1 MKQFTIGKEFQI
13 KMNFRRAH
21 KSGIFDMLIGIYS
34 LLTCDNSGHIIQWSL
49 PEENMKEYGCVHP
62 GGVHNS
68 TVAKNFRQFFISD
81 RNGNLSQVN
90 VSEKKITSYGRVL
103 QGGIWALDIT
113 DDSKYLFMSNNA
125 GSLVQWDFR
134 RAIVWKEYGRAH
146 QGLIITL
153 LCSGGNMVTLD
164 TNSVLGVWS
173 IQDKGI
179 AKVYELSYPEII
191 VQIQL

>member
-1 MKQFTIGKEFQI
+1 MKQFIIGKEFQI
-13 KMNFRRAH
+13 KMNLHRAH
-21 KSGIFDMLIGIYS
+21 KSGIFGMLIGIDS

-49 PEENMKEYGCVHP
+49 QEETMKEYGCVHP

-68 TVAKNFRQFFISD
+68 AVAKNFRRFFVSD

-90 VSEKKITSYGRVL
+90 VSEKKITSHGRVL

-113 DDSKYLFMSNNA
+113 DDSKYMFMSNNA
-125 GSLVQWDFR
+125 GSLVQWDIR
-134 RAIVWKEYGRAH
+134 RASVWKEYGKVH

-153 LCSGGNMVTLD
+153 LCTGGNLVTRD

-173 IQDKGI
+173 IQEKGI
-179 AKVYELSYPEII
+179 AKVYELSHPKII
-191 VQIQL
+191 VQIQF